1 MPTWIIIVSFGLLGL
16 VLLWRK
22 DGPWG
27 RWRQMRELAA
37 RVLREDALKYI
48 HKSQVNGRRP
58 TLQGIAG
65 TLHIHTDR
73 AANLLAE
80 MARRDLVTFASGEL
94 QLTPAGREAALH
106 IIRAHRLWES
116 YLAEQTG
123 VAENEWH
130 GQAEDWEHQLGPNQV
145 NALSAQLGHPTHDPH
160 GDAIPAVGNALAADA
175 GQSLNTVA
183 SGGTVRITHVEDEP
197 AVIYAQIAAEGLHP
211 GMKVRILEKSPQSIR
226 FWADGD
232 EHVLAPILANNIEVV
247 PIPAFEIEE
256 EPELL
261 SNLRPGEKARV
272 VELSHACRGA
282 ERRRLMDLGF
292 VPGTEV
298 GVELVSPSG
307 DPTAYRVRG
316 TVIALRREQAGLIF
330 VATEPARSADG
341 SVGTAQTAASG

>member
-1 MPTWIIIVSFGLLGL
+1 MPEWLLILSVVLLGL
-16 VLLWRK
+16 WLFWPRLGLI
-22 DGPWG
+22 D

-37 RVLREDALKYI
+37 RVLREDTLKHI
-48 HKSQVNGRRP
+48 HKAQVNGRRP
-58 TLQGIAG
+58 TLNSIAG
-65 TLHIHTDR
+65 ILHLHADR
-73 AANLLAE
+73 AAGLLGDME
-80 MARRDLVTFASGEL
+80 KRGLLTFSSGEI
-94 QLTPAGREAALH
+94 QLTAAGREAALH

-116 YLAEQTG
+116 YLADRTG
-123 VAENEWH
+123 VAESEWH
-130 GQAEDWEHQLGPNQV
+130 DLAEDREHHLAPDQV

-160 GDAIPAVGNALAADA
+160 GDAIPAAGSALAADA

-183 SGGTVRITHVEDEP
+183 PGETVRITHVEDEP
-197 AVIYAQIAAEGLHP
+197 AVIYAQLAAEGLRP
-211 GMKVRILEKSPQSIR
+211 GMKVRVLERSPQSIR

-232 EHVLAPILANNIEVV
+232 EHVLAPMLANNLGVV

-272 VELSHACRGA
+272 LELSRACRGA

-298 GVELVSPSG
+298 GVEMVSPSG

-316 TVIALRREQAGLIF
+316 TVIALRREQAAL
-330 VATEPARSADG
+330 VRVTALNPA
-341 SVGTAQTAASG
+341 AA